1 MIPWDTFKTPQ
12 DAYEFAKANLTAFNY
27 NEPITSST
35 RLFLRPDQTTRGTGF
50 YTDFTGPT
58 FTEVLRLP
66 VRR

>member
-27 NEPITSST
+27 GEPIEART
-35 RLFLRPDQTTRGTGF
+35 RLFLRPDQTQHGTSF

-58 FTEVLRLP
+58 FTEVIRLS